1 MTMLWQN
8 EIIKHADRLDRAGA
22 GLTRDLVRDLEQALA
37 KIDREL
43 AKGDQDR
50 PFTFARYSVMRSQ
63 IVGLLEALSASIPG
77 LLYDAGKVAAT
88 TAPEAVKAS
97 LDALQSRVVSL
108 GNTALSFN
116 FTAPSLSALLAV
128 AVDAPYDGRNWNAW
142 GQKLAGDVL
151 GQVESEMRQAVALGE
166 TIQQARKRLN
176 VAANLGRISAE
187 RLARTM
193 MAATGDRARFAT
205 YQTNSD
211 IIDFVEF
218 LAVLDLRTSRTCI
231 AASGRRFRLDDPE
244 LPAFRPP
251 MHPNCRSVLIPIV
264 DLPGVPVG
272 EQASQDGPVPANW
285 SYSDWL
291 KRQSR
296 EYQEEALG
304 PTLAAAFRRGLPLS
318 AVATSSQPLS
328 IAKLAKQYPDKLRG
342 LR

>member
-8 EIIKHADRLDRAGA
+8 EIIRHADRLDRAGA
-22 GLTRDLVRDLEQALA
+22 GLSRDLIRDLEQALA

-50 PFTFARYSVMRSQ
+50 PFTFARYSALRSQ
-63 IVGLLEALSASIPG
+63 IVGLLEALSGSIPG

-97 LDALQSRVVSL
+97 LSALKSL
-108 GNTALSFN
+108 SVTAGSTALTFE

-128 AVDAPYDGRNWNAW
+128 ALDAPFDGQSWARW

-151 GQVESEMRQAVALGE
+151 GRVESEMRQAVALGE

-176 VAANLGRISAE
+176 VAANLGRVSAE

-193 MAATGDRARFAT
+193 MSATGDQARFAT

-211 IIDFVEF
+211 IIDWLEF
-218 LAVLDLRTSRTCI
+218 LATLDLRTSPVCM

-264 DLPGVPVG
+264 DLPGIPAG
-272 EQASQDGPVPANW
+272 EQASMDGPVPANW
-285 SYSDWL
+285 TYSDWL

-318 AVATSSQPLS
+318 AVATSSRPLAIS
-328 IAKLAKQYPDKLRG
+328 ELRRLYPDQMG
-342 LR
+342 AE

>member
-1 MTMLWQN
+1 MAILWQN

-22 GLTRDLVRDLEQALA
+22 ALARDLIRDLEQALA
-37 KIDREL
+37 KIDKEL
-43 AKGDQDR
+43 AKGDQGR
-50 PFTFARYSVMRSQ
+50 PFTFARYSVLRSQ
-63 IVGLLEALSASIPG
+63 IVGLLEALSGSIPG
-77 LLYDAGKVAAT
+77 LLYDAGRVAAT

-97 LDALQSRVVSL
+97 LDALKSL
-108 GNTALSFN
+108 SVATGSTALTFE

-128 AVDAPYDGRNWNAW
+128 ALDAPYDGQSWNRW
-142 GQKLAGDVL
+142 GTKLAGDVL
-151 GQVESEMRQAVALGE
+151 GRVESEMRQAVALGE
-166 TIQQARKRLN
+166 TIQQARKRLS
-176 VAANLGRISAE
+176 VAANLGRVSAE

-193 MAATGDRARFAT
+193 LAATGDRARFAT
-205 YQTNSD
+205 YQANAD

-218 LAVLDLRTSRTCI
+218 LAVLDLQTSPVCM

-244 LPAFRPP
+244 LAAFRPP
-251 MHPNCRSVLIPIV
+251 LHPNCRSVLIPII

-272 EQASQDGPVPANW
+272 EQASKDGPVPANW

-318 AVATSSQPLS
+318 AVATSSRPLS
-328 IAKLAKQYPDKLRG
+328 IAELARLYPEKVKG
-342 LR
+342 

>member
-1 MTMLWQN
+1 
-8 EIIKHADRLDRAGA
+8 
-22 GLTRDLVRDLEQALA
+22 
-37 KIDREL
+37 
-43 AKGDQDR
+43 
-50 PFTFARYSVMRSQ
+50 MRSQ

-77 LLYDAGKVAAT
+77 LLYDAGTVAAT

-97 LDALQSRVVSL
+97 LDALQSRLISL
-108 GNTALSFN
+108 GNTALSFT

-128 AVDAPYDGRNWNAW
+128 ALDAPYDGRNWNAW

-151 GQVESEMRQAVALGE
+151 GRVESEMRQAVALGE
-166 TIQQARKRLN
+166 TVQQARKRLQ
-176 VAANLGRISAE
+176 VAADLGRVSAE

-205 YQTNSD
+205 YQANAD
-211 IIDFVEF
+211 VIDWLEF
-218 LAVLDLRTSRTCI
+218 LAVLDLRTSPVCI

-251 MHPNCRSVLIPIV
+251 MHPNCRSVLIPII

-285 SYSDWL
+285 SYGDWL

-318 AVATSSQPLS
+318 AVATSSRPLAIS
-328 IAKLAKQYPDKLRG
+328 ELRRLYPDQMG
-342 LR
+342 G